1 VNLRDLLA
9 PERIVIPLPAKTLHD
24 AAEQLIASF
33 VETGMASEASKLVAR
48 VSETPAGEA
57 LAVGEDAFIL
67 HVRSSSMDSVSAA
80 LGVTAEPISLVQES
94 EKSACIVV
102 VVAGPSK
109 DTAMFLQ
116 AVTGF
121 AQALAMEGV
130 PSAIL
135 AASSAES
142 VAAISALMDV
152 ELPEVIRVGDVMR
165 RKVRSV
171 TPETT
176 LAEAARIM
184 TCYHLG
190 SIPVLSEDGE
200 VLGMVSGRDLLELT
214 LPHYL
219 KEARIGVG
227 RGSSGMDL
235 EEVDGAEAGAVV
247 GADADP
253 ENLPVREVMDRSV
266 LCISEDQSLADVA
279 GLMVARDTDRFPVVR
294 EGILVGMLTRGGVV
308 RLLFGS

>member
-1 VNLRDLLA
+1 MNLRDLLV

-48 VSETPAGEA
+48 VSETPADEA

-80 LGVTAEPISLVQES
+80 LGVTAEPVSLVQES

-102 VVAGPSK
+102 VVAGPPK
-109 DTAMFLQ
+109 ETATFLQ

-135 AASSAES
+135 AASSAEA
-142 VAAISALMDV
+142 VAEISALMDV
-152 ELPEVIRVGDVMR
+152 ELPDVILVGDVMR

-176 LAEAARIM
+176 LAEAGRIM
-184 TCYHLG
+184 TRYHLG

-200 VLGMVSGRDLLELT
+200 VLGMVSGRDLLALA
-214 LPHYL
+214 LPRYL
-219 KEARIGVG
+219 KEARTGVG
-227 RGSSGMDL
+227 RGSSGTAP
-235 EEVDGAEAGAVV
+235 EGVDGTGAGA
-247 GADADP
+247 GAAAGADP

-266 LCISEDQSLADVA
+266 LCLSEDQSLADVA
-279 GLMVARDTDRFPVVR
+279 GLMVAKDTDRFPVVR

-308 RLLFGS
+308 RLLFGT

>member
-1 VNLRDLLA
+1 MNLRDLLA

-80 LGVTAEPISLVQES
+80 LGVTAEPVSLVQES

-102 VVAGPSK
+102 VVAGPPK
-109 DTAMFLQ
+109 DTATFLQ

-135 AASSAES
+135 AASSAEA
-142 VAAISALMDV
+142 VAEISALMDV
-152 ELPEVIRVGDVMR
+152 ELPDVILVGDVMR

-176 LAEAARIM
+176 LAEAARMM
-184 TCYHLG
+184 TRYHVG

-200 VLGMVSGRDLLELT
+200 VLGMVNGRDLLALALT
-214 LPHYL
+214 RYL
-219 KEARIGVG
+219 KEARPS
-227 RGSSGMDL
+227 RGSSGTAL
-235 EEVDGAEAGAVV
+235 EEVDGFGAGA
-247 GADADP
+247 GARADADP

-266 LCISEDQSLADVA
+266 LCLSEDQSLADVA
-279 GLMVARDTDRFPVVR
+279 GLMVAKDTDRFPVVR
-294 EGILVGMLTRGGVV
+294 EGILVGMLTRDGVV
-308 RLLFGS
+308 RLLFGT